1 MMQDTRHL
9 IGKDAI
15 DAIVIEVDEPIEAL
29 HLVLAHGAVLD
40 DARLLAETVPLRL
53 KAILQQVRVL
63 HLFRVLGS
71 IAPTDLPAAQ
81 DDE

>member
-1 MMQDTRHL
+1 
-9 IGKDAI
+9 
-15 DAIVIEVDEPIEAL
+15 
-29 HLVLAHGAVLD
+29 VLD